1 MTVRG
6 RSGRL
11 TRVTEIACFHV
22 DAFTDRRFAGNP
34 AAVCPLRAWLPDA
47 TMQQIAAENALPET
61 AFYVPRPGTDDFD
74 LRWFTPEVEVD
85 LCGHATLAAA
95 FVHSRLRAGAPTRL
109 RFWTLSGPLEVARD
123 GEDFTLDFPARPPVP
138 QDMSEEVV
146 AALGRRPRELLASR
160 DLVAVF
166 ASAAEV
172 RALRPDMA
180 ALSRLAGVFGVIAT
194 APGGEPDADVDFVSR
209 FFAPVQGIPEDPVT
223 GSAHCTL
230 TPLWSERLGK
240 PQLRAR
246 QVSRRGGELRCEVAG
261 ERVLITGRAVL
272 VKSGTFY
279 LGDEAVLRDMSM

>member
-1 MTVRG
+1 M
-6 RSGRL
+6 
-11 TRVTEIACFHV
+11 TEIACFHV

-95 FVHSRLRAGAPTRL
+95 FVHSRLRAGAPSRL
-109 RFWTLSGPLEVARD
+109 RFWTLSGPLEVAREGD
-123 GEDFTLDFPARPPVP
+123 DFTLDLPSRPPVP
-138 QDMSEEVV
+138 GDMSEALV
-146 AALGRRPRELLASR
+146 AALGRRPAEVLVAR

-166 ASAAEV
+166 HQAAEV
-172 RALRPDMA
+172 RALQPDLT
-180 ALSRLAGVFGVIAT
+180 ALSRLPGVFAVSAT

-209 FFAPVQGIPEDPVT
+209 FFAPAQGIPEDPVT

-230 TPLWSERLGK
+230 APLWGARLGK
-240 PQLRAR
+240 STLRAR
-246 QVSRRGGELRCEVAG
+246 QVSRRGGELRCELAG
-261 ERVLITGRAVL
+261 ERVLLTGRAVL

-279 LGDEAVLRDMSM
+279 LGDDAGPKDLSV

>member
-1 MTVRG
+1 MTGCG

-11 TRVTEIACFHV
+11 AGVTEIACFHV

-47 TMQQIAAENALPET
+47 TLQQIAAENALSET

-85 LCGHATLAAA
+85 LCGHATLATA

-109 RFWTLSGPLEVARD
+109 RFWTLSGPLDVARD
-123 GEDFTLDFPARPPVP
+123 GEDFTLDLPSRPAVSR
-138 QDMSEEVV
+138 DMSDEI
-146 AALGRRPRELLASR
+146 AKALGGRPLELLKAR
-160 DLVAVF
+160 DVVVVY
-166 ASAAEV
+166 ASATEV
-172 RALRPDMA
+172 RALQPDLA
-180 ALSRLAGVFGVIAT
+180 AIGRLPGVFAVMAT

-209 FFAPVQGIPEDPVT
+209 FFAPAQGIPEDPVT

-230 TPLWSERLGK
+230 APLWAPRLGK
-240 PQLRAR
+240 AVLRAR
-246 QVSRRGGELRCEVAG
+246 QVSRRGGELTCALHG
-261 ERVLITGRAVL
+261 DRVLLTGRAVL

-279 LGDEAVLRDMSM
+279 LDDAPKHLA